1 MTGRMHDSR
10 DTRPFLMVG
19 FEGTSMP
26 PGLGAWLRNGDVSGV
41 VLFARNVEGPRQV
54 RELCRELRAAA
65 GRGRPAPLIAIDQEG
80 GRVRRLK
87 DPRFTQFPPARSA
100 SLFCCHAEQAAY
112 AAGAVLAEELSAVG
126 VDINFAPVLDVDPDA
141 ANWAIGDRSFSDDP
155 ETAARLGIAFMKGT
169 LSRRVIPVGK
179 HFPGHGHA
187 DADSHDVLPTV
198 RASRRTLLARDVVP
212 FLRAIRAGIP
222 ALMTAHVNYPAL
234 DPDFPATLS
243 RKILHRLLREKLMFR
258 GVMISDALEMK
269 AISRGRDVGEA
280 TVRALKAGCDIAMVC
295 NGEAERE
302 RAVDAIAREYRDDA
316 AFREASKG
324 AIRRVKRLR
333 DLLPGPGSAR
343 APLRSVGS
351 KAHREVAALLSD
363 RWENTA
369 RTSSAGRSD
378 SIGER

>member
-1 MTGRMHDSR
+1 MTKTQKGRDA
-10 DTRPFLMVG
+10 RPFLMVG

-26 PGLGAWLRNGDVSGV
+26 PGLGAWLREGDVSGV

-54 RELCRELRAAA
+54 RELCREIRAAA
-65 GRGRPAPLIAIDQEG
+65 GGGRPSPMIAIDQEG

-112 AAGAVLAEELSAVG
+112 AAGAVAAEELSAVG
-126 VDINFAPVLDVDPDA
+126 VDINFAPVLDVDPDPS
-141 ANWAIGDRSFSDDP
+141 NWAIGDRSFSDDP

-198 RASRRTLLARDVVP
+198 RASRGTLLARDIVP
-212 FLRAIRAGIP
+212 FRRAIRAGIP

-234 DPDFPATLS
+234 DPDNPATLS
-243 RKILHRLLREKLMFR
+243 RKILHRLLREKLGFR

-269 AISRGRDVGEA
+269 AISRGHDVGEA
-280 TVRALKAGCDIAMVC
+280 TVRALIAGCDIAMVC
-295 NGEAERE
+295 NGEKERE
-302 RAVDAIAREYRDDA
+302 SAIDAIARECRDNA
-316 AFREASKG
+316 AFRETAKR
-324 AIRRVKRLR
+324 AIRRVNRLR
-333 DLLPGPGSAR
+333 GLLPGPGEAR
-343 APLRSVGS
+343 ASLRSVGS

-369 RTSSAGRSD
+369 RTSSACRSD